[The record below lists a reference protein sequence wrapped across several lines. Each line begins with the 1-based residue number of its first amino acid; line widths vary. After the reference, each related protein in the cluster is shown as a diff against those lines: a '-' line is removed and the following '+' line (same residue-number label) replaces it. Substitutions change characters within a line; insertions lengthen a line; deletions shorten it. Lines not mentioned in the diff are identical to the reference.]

1 MRLFSEKRLEATGD
15 RTSEAHNMSPERTIG
30 GVLLLIGL
38 ASFGV
43 LAWASRSIGLNAVVL
58 GVFAVFG
65 AACVLLAWRLFRI
78 PASLP
83 ATSAQPAAGA
93 PSPRRV
99 TLSHACSTAGVLLLM
114 ACALVPTHWHPVV
127 LLFLG
132 IAFLAVAH
140 VLTPCEERLEK
151 LRKARANTYL

>member
-1 MRLFSEKRLEATGD
+1 MRLFSEKRLEATRN
-15 RTSEAHNMSPERTIG
+15 RTSEVHNMSPERTIG

-58 GVFAVFG
+58 GVFVVFG

-99 TLSHACSTAGVLLLM
+99 TLSHACSTAGVLLLI
-114 ACALVPTHWHPVV
+114 ACALVPAHWHPVV

-140 VLTPCEERLEK
+140 VLAPCEERLEK